1 MNTSL
6 KKKTQEVQE
15 PKLFSLKKEAN
26 FLNIARWIAKKKG
39 QKFVQNKGAI
49 LSKMPKTCAPLLI
62 FSTFWRDE
70 VLVGSLQKENSQAL
84 LFFFLSPSSN

>member
-1 MNTSL
+1 MNEYFI

-15 PKLFSLKKEAN
+15 PKLFSLKKEGN

-49 LSKMPKTCAPLLI
+49 LSKMPRTCALLLI

-70 VLVGSLQKENSQAL
+70 VLVGSERKQSSPTNFL
-84 LFFFLSPSSN
+84 LSPSSN